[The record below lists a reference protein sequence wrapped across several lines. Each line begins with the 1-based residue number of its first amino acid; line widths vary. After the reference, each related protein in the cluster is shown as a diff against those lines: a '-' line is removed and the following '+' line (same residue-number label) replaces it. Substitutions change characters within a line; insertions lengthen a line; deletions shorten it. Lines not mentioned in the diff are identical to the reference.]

1 VLAVFLCGWPVWF
14 VAEKP
19 CLAQACIPGVH
30 FWMPG
35 ARMGCLAGI
44 FVMRNARYLS
54 SVNVAI
60 ECHGRTGGAFLV
72 QLKVV
77 SCFQFIMF
85 SRTVWILGS
94 QKVSRHV

>member
-1 VLAVFLCGWPVWF
+1 LPGPGMHPRLPFLDACGQDG
-14 VAEKP
+14 
-19 CLAQACIPGVH
+19 L
-30 FWMPG
+30 
-35 ARMGCLAGI
+35 LAGI